1 MAKKRQLNDQAEMFA
16 LNAEIVEVNKTVYVE
31 INNLIKKIDD
41 EKNKKNGI
49 LCPKFKVGDTSLSIA
64 VYPQDE
70 NENSEGY
77 IGVYLI
83 NEENEKI
90 TATATFKHALGV
102 EKTNKNVEMPAKTGS
117 GRAKFLSHKAYKE
130 LAKDHGDVFKVEV
143 EVTTHEEKGPAQWT
157 SHR

>member
-1 MAKKRQLNDQAEMFA
+1 MANKRQLNDQAEMFV

-41 EKNKKNGI
+41 
-49 LCPKFKVGDTSLSIA
+49 GDTSLSIA
-64 VYPQDE
+64 VYPQD
-70 NENSEGY
+70 SEGY

-90 TATATFKHALGV
+90 TATATFKHASGV

-130 LAKDHGDVFKVEV
+130 WAKDHGDVFKVEV
-143 EVTTHEEKGPAQWT
+143 KITLHNEKAHWT
-157 SHR
+157 SNR

>member
-1 MAKKRQLNDQAEMFA
+1 MANKRQLNDQAEMFV

-31 INNLIKKIDD
+31 IHNLIKKIDD

-64 VYPQDE
+64 VYPQD
-70 NENSEGY
+70 SEGY

-90 TATATFKHALGV
+90 TATATFKHASGV
-102 EKTNKNVEMPAKTGS
+102 EKTKKNMEMPAKTGS

-130 LAKDHGDVFKVEV
+130 WAKDHGDVFKVEV
-143 EVTTHEEKGPAQWT
+143 KITLHNEKAHWT
-157 SHR
+157 SNR